1 MKTLKNLLGST
12 VSVEIY
18 QRLFTLA
25 EFIKIETHK
34 NQVSEQLMAGF
45 LTWVKEEFGG
55 QILNKLKALRAA
67 GFMDKTFENFI
78 RELRF

>member
-1 MKTLKNLLGST
+1 MKSLKNLLGST

-18 QRLFTLA
+18 ERLFTLA
-25 EFIKIETHK
+25 EFIKIETHQ
-34 NQVSEQLMAGF
+34 NQVSEQLMADF

-78 RELRF
+78 KELRF